1 MRDRGDDEREEWR
14 RRELERAR
22 QSIYDTLYDNQ
33 PKTLAG
39 DEDGRGKRK
48 RKYRVFRAPLSMQL
62 RTRAIVQAIIERDQ
76 HESLPALFEILIGIY
91 QEKFGAI
98 DANDIPPDDELVRR
112 HLEERDSRDAD
123 DSDR

>member
-1 MRDRGDDEREEWR
+1 MLDRGDDEKREWR

-22 QSIYDTLYDNQ
+22 QSIYDTLYDN
-33 PKTLAG
+33 PGKTLAG
-39 DEDGRGKRK
+39 DEDGRSKRK
-48 RKYRVFRAPLSMQL
+48 RKYRIFRTPLSMQL
-62 RTRAIVQAIIERDQ
+62 RTRAITNAIMERDG
-76 HESLPALFEILIGIY
+76 HESLPALYEILIGIY

-98 DANDIPPDDELVRR
+98 DAKEIPSDDELVRR